1 MLSCSYC
8 FIELINDERM
18 SDEGVGVEENI
29 SGDEE
34 TFYNLFVIIQEFG
47 VIGEM
52 DDVDVRRISLRDKD
66 ERRRCGG

>member
-1 MLSCSYC
+1 
-8 FIELINDERM
+8 M

-29 SGDEE
+29 WGDEE

-52 DDVDVRRISLRDKD
+52 DDVDVRRIFWGIRMSEDGV
-66 ERRRCGG
+66 GGEAEYYE